1 MEYKWKRKRVVGT
14 YESTAKWSEFER
26 MVARMSTNKKKLVAP
41 IVVTIIMILYY
52 VVYFGFLIS
61 LFDGIWKYAL
71 GIIPFIFSIVMIKV
85 CIERIKEI
93 KEGEEDDISK
103 Y

>member
-1 MEYKWKRKRVVGT
+1 MEGIGID
-14 YESTAKWSEFER
+14 S
-26 MVARMSTNKKKLVAP
+26 KKKKMVAP
-41 IVVTIIMILYY
+41 IVVTIIMVPYY
-52 VVYFGFLIS
+52 IVYFVFLVS
-61 LFDGIWKYAL
+61 LVEGIFKYVL
-71 GIIPFIFSIVMIKV
+71 GIIPIIFAAVLIKV

>member
-1 MEYKWKRKRVVGT
+1 LNMH
-14 YESTAKWSEFER
+14 
-26 MVARMSTNKKKLVAP
+26 KKKMVAP
-41 IVVTIIMILYY
+41 IIITVIIVLYY

-61 LFDGIWKYAL
+61 LLDGIWKYAL
-71 GIIPFIFSIVMIKV
+71 GIIPLVFSVLMVYV
-85 CIERIKEI
+85 CIERINEI